1 MIRDGLGVIAGARGD
16 DASGLLICGQ
26 VEHPVQSAAIL
37 ERSRTLKTFQL
48 DVQLRGQLILETSG
62 AHKRSYDNRIANPL
76 ARTAYVSEAR
86 HLNRVWTS
94 SSKFVKP
101 ESSRV

>member
-1 MIRDGLGVIAGARGD
+1 
-16 DASGLLICGQ
+16 
-26 VEHPVQSAAIL
+26 
-37 ERSRTLKTFQL
+37 
-48 DVQLRGQLILETSG
+48 LILETSG

-94 SSKFVKP
+94 SSKFV
-101 ESSRV
+101 